1 MMIVNG
7 FISQSK
13 TQPSCGKIYYAS
25 WPDAKRNKNFPL
37 CNDNDVVK
45 KGK

>member
-1 MMIVNG
+1 MGLFLSQKHNLVAAK
-7 FISQSK
+7 FIMF
-13 TQPSCGKIYYAS
+13 S